1 MKADKTEAYPRT
13 QRAGAS
19 SAVEE
24 KPIDGGR
31 HWMILLA
38 VGIGS
43 FMGALDGSVVNIIL
57 PAVSQSFGSDVATI
71 EWVVTIYLLVLSG
84 LLLSFGR
91 LGDLR
96 GNKRIYVTGFAIF
109 VASSMLCGLSS
120 SALMLIVFRG
130 VQAIGAA
137 MLAAI
142 SPAIL
147 TRNFP
152 PAQRGRTLG
161 LQSMMTYLGLTIGPS
176 LGGWLSSQFSW
187 HAVFY
192 INVPIGLIALILG
205 IRFIPTDIPS
215 EHVQRFDLPGA
226 GTFMAGL
233 TLLLLGLNQGGTWGW
248 TSPFVL
254 GPLAIALV
262 LLVAFVVIESRV
274 DNPMLDLSLF
284 RVRQFSAATLSAVCN
299 YICINIV
306 TFLLP
311 FYLIN
316 GRQLDAAQ
324 AGLLLTAQPILMAI
338 VAPISGALSD
348 RIGPRLLGTLG
359 MAILGIGAFT
369 LSRLGPD
376 APLTMVALGMA
387 IIGFGTGIFISPN
400 SSALMGS
407 APRVRQGI
415 AAGIMATAR
424 NVGLVVGVGLAGA
437 VLAAT
442 TASSQSGVTGAGI
455 FSAMNFAL
463 LIATGVAALG
473 VVTSAVR
480 GDLHHSDT
488 DV

>member
-1 MKADKTEAYPRT
+1 MKADKTDTYPHAQDVGT
-13 QRAGAS
+13 SGTA
-19 SAVEE
+19 E
-24 KPIDGGR
+24 KKAMGEGR
-31 HWMILLA
+31 RWLILLA

-96 GNKRIYVTGFAIF
+96 GNKRIYVTGFGIF
-109 VASSMLCGLSS
+109 VASSMLCGLSG

-130 VQAIGAA
+130 VQAVGAA

-192 INVPIGLIALILG
+192 INVPIGLVALLLG
-205 IRFIPTDIPS
+205 MRFIPADLPS
-215 EHVQRFDLPGA
+215 EHAQRFDLSGA

-248 TSPFVL
+248 TSAIVL
-254 GPLAIALV
+254 GLLGIALA
-262 LLVAFVVIESRV
+262 LLVIFVVIESRV

-284 RVRQFSAATLSAVCN
+284 RIRQFSAATLSAVCN
-299 YICINIV
+299 YVCINVV

-316 GRQLDAAQ
+316 GRHLDAAQ

-359 MAILGIGAFT
+359 MAILGMGIFT
-369 LSRLGPD
+369 LSRLGQD
-376 APLTMVALGMA
+376 APLAMVALGMA
-387 IIGFGTGIFISPN
+387 VIGFGTGIFISPN

-407 APRVRQGI
+407 APRARQGI

-442 TASSQSGVTGAGI
+442 TTGGQSEAVGVGI
-455 FSAMNFAL
+455 FNAMGIAL
-463 LIATGVAALG
+463 AIATAVAALG

-480 GDLHHSDT
+480 GEAHHST
-488 DV
+488 A

>member
-1 MKADKTEAYPRT
+1 MKADKTEAYPHV
-13 QRAGAS
+13 QHAGTHAT
-19 SAVEE
+19 AEE
-24 KPIDGGR
+24 KPIENGR
-31 HWMILLA
+31 HWLILLA

-96 GNKRIYVTGFAIF
+96 GNKRIYVTGFGLF

-130 VQAIGAA
+130 VQAVGAA

-192 INVPIGLIALILG
+192 INVPIGLVALLLG
-205 IRFIPTDIPS
+205 MRFIPADIPS
-215 EHVQRFDLPGA
+215 EHAQRFDVPGA

-248 TSPFVL
+248 TSPLVWGLL
-254 GPLAIALV
+254 GIALA
-262 LLVAFVVIESRV
+262 LLVVFVVIESRV

-284 RVRQFSAATLSAVCN
+284 RIRQFSAATLSAVCN
-299 YICINIV
+299 YICINVV

-316 GRQLDAAQ
+316 GRHLDAAQ

-359 MAILGIGAFT
+359 MAILGIGVFT
-369 LSRLGPD
+369 LSRLGPE
-376 APLTMVALGMA
+376 APLAMVAAGMA
-387 IIGFGTGIFISPN
+387 VIGFGTGIFISPN

-407 APRVRQGI
+407 APRARQGI

-442 TASSQSGVTGAGI
+442 TASSQSEAVEMGI
-455 FSAMNFAL
+455 FTAMNIAL
-463 LIATGVAALG
+463 VIATVVAALG

-480 GDLHHSDT
+480 GETHRSAA
-488 DV
+488 